1 MGNWQEAGRDGEGL
15 SGAGQG
21 ADTGRDVGG
30 KASCM
35 AVLSPSRALEEVT
48 PILSSGNHAGQNRA
62 GSPEVRGLGRTVCA
76 GVCGHSA
83 DCSLP
88 LQ

>member
-35 AVLSPSRALEEVT
+35 DVLSPSRALEEVT
-48 PILSSGNHAGQNRA
+48 PILSSGNHVGQPGWEPGGARF
-62 GSPEVRGLGRTVCA
+62 GTG
-76 GVCGHSA
+76 GVCGGIWPF
-83 DCSLP
+83 C
-88 LQ
+88 